1 MAQNLTEPFDFADV
15 LEAIDEL
22 EAQTQA
28 TEEESEEVDRNL
40 NAGSLDEETT
50 VKLNELEKSG
60 SSKSSLAQSNS
71 YVTQR
76 ELFANCNVTNLTIN
90 HLHLHASN

>member
-60 SSKSSLAQSNS
+60 SSKSSLS
-71 YVTQR
+71 VREIVR
-76 ELFANCNVTNLTIN
+76 ELQR
-90 HLHLHASN
+90 HEPHY